1 MTCSELQAVVAC
13 LWIGGAVA
21 GALTGYVGW
30 LVLRRKGEDEVGLEK
45 VMAETS
51 VLTDRMGSGVG
62 FP

>member
-1 MTCSELQAVVAC
+1 